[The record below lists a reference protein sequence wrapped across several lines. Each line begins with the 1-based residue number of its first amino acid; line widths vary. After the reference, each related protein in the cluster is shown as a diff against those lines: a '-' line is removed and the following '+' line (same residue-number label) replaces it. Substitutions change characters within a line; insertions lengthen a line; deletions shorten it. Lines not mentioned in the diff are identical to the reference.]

1 VDFYLGTRMLNWLS
15 QITTPLMVSHRRLR
29 DRKKMP
35 RAVGPWVLDSGAFS
49 EVSQYGKWTV
59 PVADYIKAV
68 VLYRD
73 EIGNMVW
80 AAPMDWMC
88 EPWMVE
94 KTRLTVEEHQQRT
107 LENYLELIERAPD
120 LPWIPV
126 LQGWTLDE
134 YHRHAE
140 AYCGVGIDLTTM
152 PTVGIGSVC
161 RRQATT
167 EATGII
173 RSLWAQ
179 GIKNLHGFGFG
190 VRGLREVGALMA
202 SADSMAWSYGARRSE
217 PLQGCTHKKCIHCQK
232 FALQWRE
239 KIVAGIPDEFQGPLL

>member
-1 VDFYLGTRMLNWLS
+1 
-15 QITTPLMVSHRRLR
+15 
-29 DRKKMP
+29 MP
-35 RAVGPWVLDSGAFS
+35 RAIGAWTLDSGGFS
-49 EVSQYGKWTV
+49 EIAQHGRWTV
-59 PVADYIKAV
+59 TVAEYIVAV
-68 VLYRD
+68 TRYRD

-94 KTRLTVEEHQQRT
+94 TTGLTVAEHQRRT
-107 LENYLELIERAPD
+107 VENYLELVGSAPNI
-120 LPWIPV
+120 PWIPV
-126 LQGWTLDE
+126 LQGWSIEE
-134 YHRHAE
+134 YHQHAE
-140 AYCGVGIDLTTM
+140 DYREAGVSLQDLE
-152 PTVGIGSVC
+152 TVGIGSVC
-161 RRQATT
+161 RRQATA
-167 EATGII
+167 EAAGII

-239 KIVAGIPDEFQGPLL
+239 KVVAGIPYEFQGPLL

>member
-1 VDFYLGTRMLNWLS
+1 
-15 QITTPLMVSHRRLR
+15 
-29 DRKKMP
+29 
-35 RAVGPWVLDSGAFS
+35 LDSGGFS

-59 PVADYIKAV
+59 PVSEYIKAV
-68 VLYRD
+68 TRYRD
-73 EIGNMVW
+73 EIGNMAW

-88 EPWMVE
+88 EPWMVD
-94 KTRLTVEEHQQRT
+94 KTRLTVEEHQRRT
-107 LENYLELIERAPD
+107 LENYLELVERAPD

-134 YHRHAE
+134 YHSHAE
-140 AYCGVGIDLTTM
+140 DYRDVGIDLTAL

-167 EATGII
+167 EAAGII

-179 GIKNLHGFGFG
+179 GIKSLHGFGFK
-190 VRGLREVGALMA
+190 VQGLRAVGALMA
-202 SADSMAWSYGARRSE
+202 SADSMAWSYRARRSE
-217 PLQGCTHKKCIHCQK
+217 PLPSCAHKNCANCFK

-239 KIVAGIPDEFQGPLL
+239 QVLSSIPDEFQAALL